1 VIDQLD
7 SRVNELLKKA
17 TTLRNNAQ
25 DARRRARKET
35 APDERARLFNEA
47 ADGFQQAIGDL
58 ERGMRTARRQRQGY
72 DSNLCGILEAL
83 SQSYGSLG
91 GTWRDAGDLEK
102 AQGFYDK
109 GNEYEGER
117 RKNCGAKD
125 TYNMLQR
132 LIIRTLRNP
141 ALVEDPEFLAEIGQV
156 RTEIEE
162 QNRTDSWALADLA
175 LAHFLCGSSAE
186 SVIEHLEQGHAAATF
201 YESTYNAVTALIAEG
216 LGRDG
221 DLGDRLENFR
231 RLLRRKGGLP

>member
-1 VIDQLD
+1 MTEPMD
-7 SRVNELLKKA
+7 SKVKDLLEKA

-35 APDERARLFNEA
+35 APDERSRLFDDA
-47 ADGFQQAIGDL
+47 ALGFQQAIADL
-58 ERGMRTARRQRQGY
+58 ERGLRTARRQQDGY
-72 DSNLCGILEAL
+72 NINVCGILEAL

-102 AQGFYDK
+102 AQSFYDT

-117 RKNCGAKD
+117 RINCGAKD

-132 LIIRTLRNP
+132 LIIRALRQP
-141 ALVEDPEFLAEIGQV
+141 ALVNDPTFLIEIDEVRAEIK
-156 RTEIEE
+156 R

-175 LAHFLCGSSAE
+175 LAQFLRGISADQ
-186 SVIEHLEQGHAAATF
+186 VIADLKRGDAAATF

-221 DLGDRLENFR
+221 ALGDQLESFR
-231 RLLRRKGGLP
+231 RLLQRKGGLP